1 MTNRIDGCRP
11 AFAHR
16 YARWCSGDNAIER
29 YALFLTLLALSTD
42 LTERRTALQRTR
54 EHGLD
59 IPRAVIVTAEHT
71 IEHSLDNLPSR
82 HETITGSGEGS
93 ARASGR
99 GRDTSSIDRVGGRR
113 GRRVRYGAGTGE
125 CFPGIPVLCVL
136 LSSCLSSLAMFYG
149 ADLCLRYV
157 SSRKSQCSAFA
168 PRHAPAITGSYWY
181 ARRMCGRI
189 FGLSPVPCCLGN
201 TRARDGVPVAGGSP
215 KAGIRTQHGLRTTG
229 YALFIFPFPSGVFS
243 SSRMQDLVSSVREQI
258 LKLLTMDWLVP
269 ETDVP
274 AST

>member
-1 MTNRIDGCRP
+1 MFWGQRYRTLCTFPDLSRAFYGPDGASHRTATHARAWVGHSP
-11 AFAHR
+11 GSDRHSRAHYR
-16 YARWCSGDNAIER
+16 
-29 YALFLTLLALSTD
+29 ALS
-42 LTERRTALQRTR
+42 RQ
-54 EHGLD
+54 
-59 IPRAVIVTAEHT
+59 PPFV
-71 IEHSLDNLPSR
+71 R

-136 LSSCLSSLAMFYG
+136 LSCCLSSLAMFYG

-189 FGLSPVPCCLGN
+189 SPA
-201 TRARDGVPVAGGSP
+201 TFR
-215 KAGIRTQHGLRTTG
+215 LRVLECDF
-229 YALFIFPFPSGVFS
+229 Y
-243 SSRMQDLVSSVREQI
+243 
-258 LKLLTMDWLVP
+258 LTMFASHMIQRSYLIGQTCTP
-269 ETDVP
+269 ETAPVLHPPEP
-274 AST
+274 AC